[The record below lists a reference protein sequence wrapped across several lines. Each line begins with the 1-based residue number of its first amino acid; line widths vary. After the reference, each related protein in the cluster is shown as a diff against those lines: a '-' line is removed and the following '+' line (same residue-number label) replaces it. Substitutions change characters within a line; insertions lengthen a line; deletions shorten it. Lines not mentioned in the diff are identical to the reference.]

1 MKRAINITLDDATY
15 RMAKQIPN
23 FSEWVRNQLR
33 SQRNKLQT
41 VDRYCKHC
49 NTTQH
54 GIHSYCVNKNCKE
67 YLMCELE
74 VL

>member
-33 SQRNKLQT
+33 SQRNKLT
-41 VDRYCKHC
+41 RTDRYCKHC
-49 NTTQH
+49 DTTQH
-54 GIHSYCVNKNCKE
+54 GINKYCVNRVCSE